1 MLSNIML
8 ASLTVW
14 EFNQNISGQDFLSQ
28 MKLRGF
34 VAEKFKLF
42 CVRTNWGGGGVRQR
56 WTCSLKRSW
65 MNTVRIRKQQL
76 HLLSLS
82 GQVEA
87 VPLAQFDQP
96 LHVPLG
102 LCREAVSINL
112 LLQTKTEWRHENS
125 KTIKR
130 NLKNRQCET
139 EKMRDN
145 RAELLSAATR
155 VSSLISHRNIKQ
167 FTSSIISP
175 KVTTEFWTC
184 FVTFIKDFGFL
195 INRCLFNTTS
205 WNHETFTPNMESSLC
220 FLYSTNKSF
229 TADSD

>member
-14 EFNQNISGQDFLSQ
+14 EFNQNISVFRSGQDFLSQ

-42 CVRTNWGGGGVRQR
+42 CVRTNWGGGGVGQR

-112 LLQTKTEWRHENS
+112 LLQTKTE
-125 KTIKR
+125 
-130 NLKNRQCET
+130 
-139 EKMRDN
+139 
-145 RAELLSAATR
+145 
-155 VSSLISHRNIKQ
+155 
-167 FTSSIISP
+167 
-175 KVTTEFWTC
+175 
-184 FVTFIKDFGFL
+184 
-195 INRCLFNTTS
+195 
-205 WNHETFTPNMESSLC
+205 
-220 FLYSTNKSF
+220 
-229 TADSD
+229 